1 MRRGLIW
8 AGIIA
13 LILAIA
19 GVFGWRFAVNWAPAR
34 THYAVQGI
42 DISEEDGAID
52 WAMVKARDVDF
63 VYARATSGTTA
74 RDASFTANWTGAG
87 EAQIR
92 RGAIHVFSLCGPA
105 EEQAGAFVATVP
117 RDPDALPAAID
128 LDFHEACPA
137 RPARDVVLTEIR
149 RLASV
154 IETHSGK
161 PAILRIAPEF
171 EAQYQVSGAIPR
183 PLWSAG
189 FYRTPDYFARP
200 WAMWQSS
207 TIRRID
213 GIERP
218 VNWNVVAP

>member
-8 AGIIA
+8 GGIIL
-13 LILAIA
+13 LILAVA
-19 GVFGWRFAVNWAPAR
+19 GLFGWRFAVNWSPAR
-34 THYAVQGI
+34 TDYAVQGI
-42 DISEEDGAID
+42 DVSAASGAID

-63 VYARATSGTTA
+63 VYARATVGAAT
-74 RDASFTANWTGAG
+74 RDTGFTANWTGAG

-92 RGAIHVFSLCGPA
+92 RGAIHVFSLCAPA
-105 EEQAGAFVATVP
+105 EAQAGAFVATVP

-128 LDFHEACPA
+128 LAFQESCPA
-137 RPARDVVLTEIR
+137 RPSRDVVLTEIR

-161 PAILRIAPEF
+161 PAILRVSPEF

-183 PLWSAG
+183 PLWSIG
-189 FYRTPDYFARP
+189 FFRAPDYFARP
-200 WAMWQSS
+200 WTMWQSS

-213 GIERP
+213 GIEQP